1 MIRVL
6 LALSLCARVAAA
18 DPAPPAVSADPRFQ
32 VVTPERHRVLR
43 GVLLIASAGLYLTS
57 ETVAKDALIPS
68 ACRWCSPNGLDDAVH
83 GALTWGDARRAGILS
98 DVTGFALV
106 PVAAAGLLALAS
118 HERGERWLGY
128 GDDLLA
134 LGESLVYSQL
144 VIQVIK
150 LTTGRARPYAHYATP
165 DRIHTNDDNLSF
177 ASGHSALTFAIA
189 ATAGAI
195 AHRRHDRLEPVIWAT
210 GLTLAATTAYLRIA
224 AEQHYLTDV
233 LAGGAIG
240 AGLGLAIP
248 RITGALPAEIQLV
261 PTGSGVALSGAF

>member
-6 LALSLCARVAAA
+6 AALALCARVAAA
-18 DPAPPAVSADPRFQ
+18 DPAPPAVSADPRFK

-43 GVLLIASAGLYLTS
+43 GVLLIASAGVYLTS
-57 ETVAKDALIPS
+57 ETVAKDALVPS
-68 ACRWCSPNGLDDAVH
+68 SCRWCKPDGLDDAVR
-83 GALTWGDARRAGILS
+83 GALHWGDARRAGVLS

-106 PVAAAGLLALAS
+106 PISAAGLLALAS
-118 HERGERWLGY
+118 YERGERWLGY

-150 LTTGRARPYAHYATP
+150 LTTGRARPYAYHGV
-165 DRIHTNDDNLSF
+165 DRMSTNDDNLSF
-177 ASGHSALTFAIA
+177 ASGHSALTFGIA
-189 ATAGAI
+189 VTAGAI

-224 AEQHYLTDV
+224 ADQHYLTDV
-233 LAGGAIG
+233 VAGGAIG
-240 AGLGLAIP
+240 AGLGLVIP

-261 PTGSGVALSGAF
+261 PTGTGVAVSGAF